1 MEESLHNKLDLY
13 IPNKK
18 ITNYNFIT
26 SLKNIIENY
35 QTLKE
40 NILRHDYVTKA
51 LIYYSKTAKINEY
64 TRIDYQSFK
73 SIEHKIIMDEN
84 ANIDIDN
91 INNIIKSVNKLELD
105 EIKENNINNFNENED
120 ELSDNSLKGEENN
133 LKIINSDIENSDE
146 YSNDFSKSY
155 IEDSK
160 QSNPDEMIDDI

>member
-26 SLKNIIENY
+26 SLKNIIVNY
-35 QTLKE
+35 QTLRE
-40 NILRHDYVTKA
+40 NILRYDYVTKA
-51 LIYYSKTAKINEY
+51 LIHYSKTAKINEY

-105 EIKENNINNFNENED
+105 EIKDNNINNFNENED

>member
-26 SLKNIIENY
+26 SLKNKIENY

-51 LIYYSKTAKINEY
+51 LIYYSKTTKKNEY

-105 EIKENNINNFNENED
+105 EIKDNNINNFNENED

>member
-1 MEESLHNKLDLY
+1 MEESLHNKLGLY

-40 NILRHDYVTKA
+40 NILRYDYVTKA
-51 LIYYSKTAKINEY
+51 LIYYSKTAKKNEY

-105 EIKENNINNFNENED
+105 EIKDNNINNFNENED

>member
-105 EIKENNINNFNENED
+105 EIKDNNINNFNENED